1 MAKLKKSF
9 PGKKIL
15 KLSVGK
21 CQICGEDSYETL
33 NVHRIKHGS
42 DGGKYDVNNVS
53 ILCSN
58 CHALHHAGV
67 ITILGIVD
75 STAGK
80 LLHWKDEQGNEQFS

>member
-42 DGGKYDVNNVS
+42 DGGKYSKTNSAV
-53 ILCSN
+53 LCAN
-58 CHALHHAGV
+58 CHASHHAGV
-67 ITILGIVD
+67 IRVLGLVD
-75 STAGK
+75 STAGE
-80 LLHWKDEQGNEQFS
+80 LLHWIDEKGNEQFS